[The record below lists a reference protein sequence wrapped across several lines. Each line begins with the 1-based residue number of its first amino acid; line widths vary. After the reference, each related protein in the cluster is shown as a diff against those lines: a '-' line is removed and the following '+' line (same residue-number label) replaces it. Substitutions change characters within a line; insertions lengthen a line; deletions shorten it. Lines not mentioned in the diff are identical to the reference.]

1 MHHVTSHGATKI
13 QMDSSERDY
22 QERLRQARAQGDGN
36 PNVFGIQPSAQT
48 SQIQNSPIESPV
60 EKSGD
65 VSLGTSMTD
74 QASQNPDQFQTDA
87 LEKRLNMYAKALS
100 NANDGNNDR
109 SETGSL

>member
-1 MHHVTSHGATKI
+1 MPDFDSKSAATSASATI
-13 QMDSSERDY
+13 Y
-22 QERLRQARAQGDGN
+22 PAAN
-36 PNVFGIQPSAQT
+36 ITASA
-48 SQIQNSPIESPV
+48 ILIENLDL
-60 EKSGD
+60 SGD

-100 NANDGNNDR
+100 NADDGNNDR